1 MKGGEAPAAA
11 PGADSVPPPSEAESA
26 PAFSPAIHDPHRA
39 SFFCSQRD
47 DPNRPETSA
56 GVDLGFDRAFEN
68 KTLPN
73 SLKPSCATFS
83 RSEEPLFPSP
93 ICQAGQFYCWEQ
105 KQMMQST
112 YTEPAGGVVEPSV
125 SGVSW
130 AAVAAGAV
138 ASCALTLV
146 LLSLG
151 TGLGLSAVSPWGDA
165 GVSTTTFKIGTGL
178 YFIVMA
184 MISSAIGGYIAGRL
198 RTKWTGV
205 HTDEVYFRDTAHG
218 FLAWAFAS
226 VLGAVLL
233 ASPASSLIG
242 GAASGA
248 TQAAAGAAQ
257 SSPMDGYVDTLLRPD
272 TAQPSANPQD
282 SRGELVRLFTTSF
295 HNGSDLAPADRT
307 YVAKVVSART
317 GLAQPEAEKR
327 VTEVTNQVKS
337 DLDKA
342 RKNAARLALWLTAS
356 LIIGAFSASLA
367 ATEGGGLRDG
377 TWGNKSLRV
386 RTNPT

>member
-1 MKGGEAPAAA
+1 MFGTFVSAAHLSGG
-11 PGADSVPPPSEAESA
+11 
-26 PAFSPAIHDPHRA
+26 H
-39 SFFCSQRD
+39 
-47 DPNRPETSA
+47 
-56 GVDLGFDRAFEN
+56 FDR
-68 KTLPN
+68 
-73 SLKPSCATFS
+73 
-83 RSEEPLFPSP
+83 
-93 ICQAGQFYCWEQ
+93 WEQ

-112 YTEPAGGVVEPSV
+112 YTEPVAGIVEPSV

-130 AAVAAGAV
+130 AAVLAGAV

-146 LLSLG
+146 LLSLA

-218 FLAWAFAS
+218 FLAWAVAS

-233 ASPASSLIG
+233 ASPASSLVG
-242 GAASGA
+242 GAVSGA
-248 TQAAAGAAQ
+248 TQAAANSTQ
-257 SSPMDGYVDTLLRPD
+257 SGPMDGYVDTLLRSD

-295 HNGSDLAPADRT
+295 HNGSDLAPADRS

-317 GLAQPEAEKR
+317 GLSQPDAEKR

-342 RKNAARLALWLTAS
+342 RKNAAQLALWLTAA
-356 LIIGAFSASLA
+356 LFIGAFSASLA

-377 TWGNKSLRV
+377 TWGNKSIRV
-386 RTNPT
+386 RTNQI

>member
-1 MKGGEAPAAA
+1 LQHFPDGRNLCFGRLFVRQVNF
-11 PGADSVPPPSEAESA
+11 D
-26 PAFSPAIHDPHRA
+26 HR
-39 SFFCSQRD
+39 
-47 DPNRPETSA
+47 
-56 GVDLGFDRAFEN
+56 
-68 KTLPN
+68 
-73 SLKPSCATFS
+73 
-83 RSEEPLFPSP
+83 
-93 ICQAGQFYCWEQ
+93 EQ

-112 YTEPAGGVVEPSV
+112 TAEPVPGLVEPSV

-130 AAVAAGAV
+130 PAVLAGAV

-205 HTDEVYFRDTAHG
+205 HSDEVYFRDTAHG
-218 FLAWAFAS
+218 FLAWAAAS

-257 SSPMDGYVDTLLRPD
+257 SSGPMDGYVDTLLRSD

-295 HNGSDLAPADRT
+295 HNGNDLAPADRT

-317 GLAQPEAEKR
+317 GLPQPEAEKR

-342 RKNAARLALWLTAS
+342 RKNAAQLALWLTAS

-377 TWGNKSLRV
+377 TWGNKALRV
-386 RTNPT
+386 RTNQI